1 VINVAGG
8 FAAWQEAQLPVATGA
23 SQEV

>member
-8 FAAWQEAQLPVATGA
+8 FAAWQEAKLPVATGA
-23 SQEV
+23 PVEA